1 MSILKRKYRQVKR
14 FIQFIPHIWKG
25 ADWDYRYAVDLFTY
39 QLSRTANYIEE
50 HDRHTTAKSDAMRIR
65 TAVKLLTKVYE
76 EEYATAYL
84 DNMESKYG
92 KSNFDFVES
101 TSSVAEC
108 GTPYFDMVE
117 VYENNYTDTELLML
131 AEEKHFLMNE
141 SKEKQKRAHKIAWE
155 LIEHNICGWWD

>member
-50 HDRHTTAKSDAMRIR
+50 HDSKSH
-65 TAVKLLTKVYE
+65 L
-76 EEYATAYL
+76 
-84 DNMESKYG
+84 
-92 KSNFDFVES
+92 DFVES

-117 VYENNYTDTELLML
+117 VYENNYTDKELLMI
-131 AEEKHFLMNE
+131 AEERSALMHE
-141 SKEKQKRAHKIAWE
+141 SRHKQKRAHKIAWD